1 MSVDPSQI
9 VQSPNT
15 QAGATDRSASA
26 GLEES
31 TAGASQASAQLGAST
46 TPRTTEEATLH
57 STTQTSTELA
67 EIANEVRRIRT
78 MQSRDL
84 DIDGKPSVASTQRRS
99 NRPGDANVVVGA
111 TQNAAL
117 PVSAYSTPKTE
128 VTVFDLEN
136 KLASE
141 PERVPS
147 DFGATIREMQEIRRQ
162 PLSHYD
168 PAPSDARRL
177 SEAVRIEMEAR
188 RQIEIN
194 ELISKRGNDFG
205 GGLVNMNPSISY
217 QEVVKNT
224 SDYGTNKTEESEYRE
239 QLPQG
244 AMDSKPGVANAG
256 NKVAGSLERYAAA
269 AQFAEN
275 VQTNVES
282 KGLEEIKESLR
293 RLGAFDRAKDS
304 K

>member
-1 MSVDPSQI
+1 MSVDPSQV
-9 VQSPNT
+9 VQSQRT
-15 QAGATDRSASA
+15 SVGTTDRASSP

-31 TAGASQASAQLGAST
+31 SAGASAVSPSPESAST
-46 TPRTTEEATLH
+46 NRVAEEATHH
-57 STTQTSTELA
+57 SMKQSSAELT

-78 MQSRDL
+78 RQTRETDQV
-84 DIDGKPSVASTQRRS
+84 GRPQVVETQQRS
-99 NRPGDANVVVGA
+99 NRPGDANVIVGA
-111 TQNAAL
+111 TKNDAL
-117 PVSAYSTPKTE
+117 SSSGRPDAKVE

-147 DFGATIREMQEIRRQ
+147 DFAATIREMQQIRRQ

-168 PAPSDARRL
+168 PAPSDSRRL
-177 SEAVRIEMEAR
+177 NEAVRIEMDAR

-217 QEVVKNT
+217 QEIVKNT
-224 SDYGTNKTEESEYRE
+224 SDYGTNKSEDSEYRE
-239 QLPQG
+239 RLPEG

-256 NKVAGSLERYAAA
+256 TKVAGSLERYAAA
-269 AQFAEN
+269 AQFAEKTQ
-275 VQTNVES
+275 VDVGS
-282 KGLEEIKESLR
+282 KSLEQIKESLR
-293 RLGAFDRAKDS
+293 RLGAFDKSTGS